1 MYCDFIY
8 QVHPDFTSAEDAS
21 HASPRSLVTPHG
33 PFSTLCGFYHG
44 NYARAITAALHEELE
59 VPGWVQDSPLQIIGE
74 GHEIQL
80 PCLNA

>member
-1 MYCDFIY
+1 M
-8 QVHPDFTSAEDAS
+8 AEVLFPTLTQYFSTPA
-21 HASPRSLVTPHG
+21 PPLLLTPTPHG

-59 VPGWVQDSPLQIIGE
+59 VPGWVQDRPLQIIGE